1 LRKYDRLLKEILS
14 DAIPKRFSFTYK
26 PHKKVNCV
34 EYKGG
39 KIHNEFYATLNSY
52 LNIISTF
59 PLCTES

>member
-1 LRKYDRLLKEILS
+1 MLFLKDLVLQ
-14 DAIPKRFSFTYK
+14 TT
-26 PHKKVNCV
+26 KKKWIVLIV
-34 EYKGG
+34 EYRGG